1 LIEESLSMTTTL
13 TEKTFAQLLTAAGGA
28 NGTRVNAQGRIEAA
42 VAPAFDHDPITKAAK
57 GLRFR
62 GPARTNLLQNSQLAS
77 GVAEGTTPPT
87 VGSAT
92 VDGED
97 CSFVTFVPGLN
108 FGYAGSRWRSSGNMI
123 GAIAVSTTYSWSIHV
138 KLSRP
143 LTGTESLTVY
153 YTGTSAMGSFVID
166 AAKSTQFVDRF
177 TRISV
182 SGATPNVNG
191 SVYPVVHTNNAAMAS
206 SLTVWV
212 CKGQLEVGTTP
223 SSYIAVPST
232 TPMMRTVDQTS
243 IPNLQSQPWYN
254 PREGTICARVAQA
267 TNLVPATSM
276 IFGITDAAGA
286 TSRMLVYFDGAG
298 GISANCFD
306 RGAQQAAT
314 SIAGSAAPIGQVR
327 KVAMSWKQ
335 GRFIVQCDDKP
346 AVAVG
351 LASIPTYTG
360 PTLWLGQRNNGADPF
375 DGFFQDFVYW
385 PKAANATEIVSL
397 TPETETITG

>member
-1 LIEESLSMTTTL
+1 MTTTL
-13 TEKTFAQLLTAAGGA
+13 TEKTFAQLLTASGGA
-28 NGTRVNAQGRIEAA
+28 NGTCVNAQGRIEAA
-42 VAPAFDHDPITKAAK
+42 VAPAFDYDPISKAAR

-62 GPARTNLLQNSQLAS
+62 GPVRTNLLQNSQLS
-77 GVAEGTTPPT
+77 LGIAEGTTPPT

-92 VDGED
+92 VEGED

-108 FGYAGSRWRSSGNMI
+108 PGYAGARWRSSPYAV
-123 GAIAVSTTYSWSIHV
+123 GAIGLSTTYTWSVYV

-143 LTGTESLTVY
+143 LAVGESMTVY

-191 SVYPVVHTNNAAMAS
+191 SVYPVVHATGTPMAS
-206 SLTVWV
+206 SLTVWI

-232 TPMMRTVDQTS
+232 TPIMRTVDQIH

-254 PREGTICARVAQA
+254 QREGTICVRLSQVS
-267 TNLVPATSM
+267 NLAPASAM
-276 IFGITDAAGA
+276 ICGITDAAGA
-286 TSRMLVYFDGAG
+286 NSRMLLYFAG
-298 GISANCFD
+298 TNEIGANCFD
-306 RGAQQAAT
+306 RGAQLAAT
-314 SIAGSAAPIGQVR
+314 SIPGSATPVGQVR
-327 KVAMSWKQ
+327 KVALSWKQ
-335 GRFIVQCDDKP
+335 GRFAIQCDDRP
-346 AVAVG
+346 AVSVG
-351 LASIPTYTG
+351 LASLPVFTN
-360 PTLWLGQRNNGADPF
+360 PTLWLGHRNNGADPI
-375 DGFFQDFVYW
+375 DAAIQDFVYW